1 MSDMSQVLL
10 TLSMAEI
17 FMVTEELD
25 VSEEEQCILHGLLE
39 KRIKIY
45 VSALM
50 ERAIKLG
57 WSVWFCL
64 TYWKIAYFPRCSFI
78 QGQII

>member
-17 FMVTEELD
+17 FMVTGELD

-39 KRIKIY
+39 KRIKMY

-50 ERAIKLG
+50 ERVIKLG
-57 WSVWFCL
+57 
-64 TYWKIAYFPRCSFI
+64 
-78 QGQII
+78 